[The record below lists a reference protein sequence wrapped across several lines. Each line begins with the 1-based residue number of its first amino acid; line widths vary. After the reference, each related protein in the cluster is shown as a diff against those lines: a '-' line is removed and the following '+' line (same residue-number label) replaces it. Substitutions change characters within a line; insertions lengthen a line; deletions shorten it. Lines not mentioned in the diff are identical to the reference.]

1 MHELCYNIA
10 ESRAVKTKSRRP
22 NMYTKESNEHQYSF
36 THDWFV
42 VPDLD
47 ENHELVKIAK
57 AIDWRALS
65 DKLAQFYCLDNGR
78 PTKPARAKVGLLI
91 LKHLYR
97 FPDSDLVDML
107 KRDIYAQ
114 YLCDISLKEA
124 KDFIN
129 PSTLSKFR
137 KQIGLEGVKL
147 IEQEVLRSLERAKLL
162 KGRKLILDTTVVPSN
177 IAYPTDISLLEKIRR
192 KAVRYLEN
200 ARQFGAQHF
209 RTYKRIAKKVY
220 IQYQKIRHHTIQSRR
235 RTQKKILQ
243 FSRRNVSQLKEAVK
257 EILETANS
265 LLDDA
270 KEKFLKEAESFLD
283 TASSIVRQQ
292 KDIYQGLEVKERI
305 VSIHKPHIRPMVRG
319 KYPVEV
325 EFGPKVLLSQKN
337 GFLFLDD
344 LCFNNISDAY
354 LLDTAIQG
362 YHKRFTNL
370 PTQLT
375 ADRGFWSPEN
385 YLLAQDYGIS
395 KIAIEN
401 KGKSSYLKG
410 KPFTKR
416 LRRLRCGIEA
426 SISLAKRKFGLDRIR
441 YNIEQGE
448 EMWVRLSLIAM
459 NLKTATGYG

>member
-1 MHELCYNIA
+1 
-10 ESRAVKTKSRRP
+10 
-22 NMYTKESNEHQYSF
+22 MYTKESNEHQYSF

-42 VPDLD
+42 VPELD
-47 ENHELVKIAK
+47 ENHELVRIAK
-57 AIDWRALS
+57 TIDWVSLS
-65 DKLAQFYCLDNGR
+65 DKLAHFYCPDNGR
-78 PTKPARAKVGLLI
+78 PAKPARAKVGLLI
-91 LKHLYR
+91 LKHLYQ
-97 FPDSDLVDML
+97 FPDDDLVDML

-124 KDFIN
+124 KNFIN

-147 IEQEVLRSLERAKLL
+147 IEQEVLYSLERAKLL
-162 KGRKLILDTTVVPSN
+162 KGRKLIVDTTVIPSN

-192 KAVRYLEN
+192 KAVGYLDE
-200 ARQFGAQHF
+200 ARQFSAQHF

-235 RTQKKILQ
+235 RVQKKILQ
-243 FSRRNVSQLKEAVK
+243 FSRRNVSQLKGAVK
-257 EILETANS
+257 EILETAGSFLGN
-265 LLDDA
+265 A
-270 KEKFLKEAESFLD
+270 QEKFLKEAEAFLE
-283 TASSIVRQQ
+283 TALSILTQQ
-292 KDIYQGLEVKERI
+292 KDLYQGLEVKERI
-305 VSIHKPHIRPMVRG
+305 VSIHKPHIRPMLRG

-344 LCFNNISDAY
+344 LYFNNISDAQ
-354 LLDTAIQG
+354 LLDVSVQSYKG
-362 YHKRFTNL
+362 RFFSL

-385 YLLAQDYGIS
+385 YHLAQDYGIS

-410 KPFTKR
+410 KPFTRR
-416 LRRLRCGIEA
+416 LRRLRCKIEA

>member
-1 MHELCYNIA
+1 
-10 ESRAVKTKSRRP
+10 
-22 NMYTKESNEHQYSF
+22 MYTKETNEHQYSF

-47 ENHELVKIAK
+47 EKHELVKIAK
-57 AIDWRALS
+57 AIDWISLS
-65 DKLAQFYCLDNGR
+65 DKLAQFYCPDNGR

-97 FPDSDLVDML
+97 FSDDDLIDML

-129 PSTLSKFR
+129 PSSLSKFR
-137 KQIGLEGVKL
+137 KQIGIEGVKL
-147 IEQEVLRSLERAKLL
+147 IEQEVFRSLERAKLL
-162 KGRKLILDTTVVPSN
+162 KGRKLICDTTIVPSN

-192 KAVRYLEN
+192 KAVRYLDE
-200 ARQFGAQHF
+200 ARQFGTQHF

-235 RTQKKILQ
+235 RAQKKILQ

-257 EILETANS
+257 EISQTAGSFLGN
-265 LLDDA
+265 A
-270 KEKFLKEAESFLD
+270 QEKFLKEATGFLD
-283 TASSIVRQQ
+283 TVSSIITQQ
-292 KDIYQGLEVKERI
+292 SDIYKGLEVKERI

-325 EFGPKVLLSQKN
+325 EFGPKVLLSLKN
-337 GFLFLDD
+337 GFLFLED
-344 LCFNNISDAY
+344 LQFNNVSDTQ

-362 YHKRFTNL
+362 YKERFGKL
-370 PTQLT
+370 PTQLS
-375 ADRGFWSPEN
+375 ADRGFWSSDN
-385 YLLAQDYGIS
+385 YCLAQGYGIS

-401 KGKSSYLKG
+401 KGKSSYLKN
-410 KPFTKR
+410 KPFRER
-416 LRRLRCGIEA
+416 LRSLRCSIE
-426 SISLAKRKFGLDRIR
+426 SKISLAKRKFGLGRIY
-441 YNIEQGE
+441 YNITSGE
-448 EMWVRLSLIAM
+448 EIWVRLSLIAM

>member
-1 MHELCYNIA
+1 
-10 ESRAVKTKSRRP
+10 
-22 NMYTKESNEHQYSF
+22 MYTRESNEHQYSF

-47 ENHELVKIAK
+47 ENHELIKIAK
-57 AIDWRALS
+57 AIDWTSLS
-65 DKLAQFYCLDNGR
+65 DKLAQFYCPGNGR

-91 LKHLYR
+91 LKHLYH
-97 FPDSDLVDML
+97 FPDADLVDML

-147 IEQEVLRSLERAKLL
+147 IEQEVLRSLERVKLL
-162 KGRKLILDTTVVPSN
+162 KGRKLICDTTVIPSN
-177 IAYPTDISLLEKIRR
+177 IAYPTDISLLEKIRQR
-192 KAVRYLEN
+192 TVRYLDE
-200 ARQFGAQHF
+200 ARQFGGRHF
-209 RTYKRIAKKVY
+209 RTYKRIAKKAY

-235 RTQKKILQ
+235 RTQKKLLQ
-243 FSRRNVSQLKEAVK
+243 FSRRNVSQLKEVVK
-257 EILETANS
+257 EISQAAGTFLENS
-265 LLDDA
+265 
-270 KEKFLKEAESFLD
+270 KEKFLKETKAFLD
-283 TASSIVRQQ
+283 TVSSIITQQ
-292 KDIYQGLEVKERI
+292 EDIYKGLEVKERI

-344 LCFNNISDAY
+344 LQFNNISDVY
-354 LLDTAIQG
+354 LLDTALQR
-362 YHKRFTNL
+362 YAERFGNL

-375 ADRGFWSPEN
+375 ADRGFWSSEN
-385 YLLAQDYGIS
+385 YTLAQEYGVS

-410 KPFTKR
+410 KPFARR
-416 LRRLRCGIEA
+416 LRRLRCQIEA

-441 YNIEQGE
+441 YSIEQGE
-448 EMWVRLSLIAM
+448 EIWVRLSLIAM